1 MRLPRARFTV
11 RQLMV
16 LVAIAGLGAWL
27 VGVAMEVAADPNGS
41 VLFCVFRSPV
51 TGEVNALTQ
60 CDTRTFWAQYV
71 RRLTGRQ
78 WPGDYHCPC
87 GDGPNAL
94 TRRGLRLVQTF
105 DRLEDADALLER
117 LRAERLQA
125 VP

>member
-1 MRLPRARFTV
+1 MKLPRVRFTV

-27 VGVAMEVAADPNGS
+27 VRVAMEVAADPNGN

-51 TGEVNALTQ
+51 TGEVNAITH
-60 CDTRTFWAQYV
+60 CDTRTFWARYV
-71 RRLTGRQ
+71 RTLTRRQ
-78 WPGDYHCPC
+78 WPGDYQCPC
-87 GDGPNAL
+87 GDGPNAQ

-105 DRLEDADALLER
+105 DRAEDADTLLER
-117 LRAERLQA
+117 LRAERLRA